1 MYILHIVDVW
11 FKQNYTIVIG
21 QHWTNG
27 LTLQVRYFWITIRFP
42 NEKIYRWK
50 LMWADFDIEL
60 PWLDSNYFDNL
71 NDKSKHLVFFYLVTF
86 CSCLLT
92 SWEFLLR
99 KKFSDMVHRFQWDQR
114 EKMKSEI
121 IVNLFLH
128 HVGIYGPCQTLSI
141 FSICFLSLF

>member
-60 PWLDSNYFDNL
+60 PWLYSNYFDNL
-71 NDKSKHLVFFYLVTF
+71 NDKLKHLVFFYLVTF

-92 SWEFLLR
+92 SMRIFASK
-99 KKFSDMVHRFQWDQR
+99 KKFLTWSKYFSQTNLKRRIFQ
-114 EKMKSEI
+114 
-121 IVNLFLH
+121 
-128 HVGIYGPCQTLSI
+128 
-141 FSICFLSLF
+141 FSIDYICLMLEYFDHLRQD

>member
-60 PWLDSNYFDNL
+60 PWLYSNYFDNL
-71 NDKSKHLVFFYLVTF
+71 NDKLKHLVFFYLVTF

-92 SWEFLLR
+92 SWEFLLW
-99 KKFSDMVHRFQWDQR
+99 KKNFWHGPSISPRPTTKNALWNSLQIILASRWNPWTMSDRVEF
-114 EKMKSEI
+114 
-121 IVNLFLH
+121 
-128 HVGIYGPCQTLSI
+128 TI
-141 FSICFLSLF
+141 FFHEPF